1 MNTTFDQFHHQLG
14 RATRTVLI
22 LTLVLFGLTLGFALL
37 GFPHVVDSLRNATL
51 SVAVVFGVLFALF
64 LLASL
69 VGAVIRWI
77 DRRHVIAGR

>member
-37 GFPHVVDSLRNATL
+37 GFPHVVESLRSVTL
-51 SVAVVFGVLFALF
+51 SVALVFGALFVVF

-69 VGAVIRWI
+69 VGATIRWI
-77 DRRHVIAGR
+77 DRRHTIAGQ